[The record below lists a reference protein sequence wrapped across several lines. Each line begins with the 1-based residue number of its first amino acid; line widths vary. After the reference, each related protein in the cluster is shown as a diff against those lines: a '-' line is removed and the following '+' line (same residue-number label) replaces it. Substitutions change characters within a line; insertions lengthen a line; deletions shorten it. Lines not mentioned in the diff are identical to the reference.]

1 MYKSEDVIQVT
12 VTAIKPYGAF
22 VVTDDDV
29 DGFIHISEISEE
41 FVNRISNYVVVG
53 EKIVVKVI
61 DINDRGQLRL
71 SLKAIRNS
79 RRRYR
84 GYRIQ
89 MPDEKSFESLKERL
103 PQWIREKL
111 EEKHD

>member
-1 MYKSEDVIQVT
+1 MYKSGDVIQVT

-22 VVTDDDV
+22 VVTDDGV

-41 FVNRISNYVVVG
+41 FVNRISNYIVVG
-53 EKIVVKVI
+53 EKAVVKVI
-61 DINDRGQLRL
+61 DINERGQLKL

-84 GYRIQ
+84 GTRVQI
-89 MPDEKSFESLKERL
+89 PDRKSFESLRKQL
-103 PQWIREKL
+103 PLWIKEKL
-111 EEKHD
+111 EEIK